1 MALTPA
7 EQQELDALEAE
18 LGTADKAAQADKIFG
33 AEAVKKAEATASNIP
48 SALRSGA
55 QSVAQG
61 VLMAPAELAA
71 GATRLVSPETAD
83 KMEAGIGK
91 FNQFM
96 REGSN
101 KFYGTGAQDGVS
113 QGAAD
118 TLYGIG
124 NTLPVGAVAGASI
137 PAAALGGLAGG
148 LQASGE
154 GDTRSQAVSKG
165 ALGAALGGTVGAL
178 SNVVPYAA
186 GKAKDII
193 SNKLGLDEIA
203 NKKALETAA
212 KTADEIHAAM
222 KSEVG
227 QIYKDLGIKKAG
239 LKPEDYQAQVDFFA
253 KLKGDTA
260 KQASAQ
266 FDEVLA
272 SKQAPQEIIDA
283 FNVVNPKTLTAAK
296 KALDASEG
304 TLDAFAVQDKGSL
317 AYYNQLRKMIG
328 EIDGDGNKGAVAE
341 ITNSFRDKLPGFAE
355 AQDLLKQSRMVSKN
369 IGTDLLKTIKSPKY
383 DLIQN
388 DIDLVMKTEKGPEV
402 LHNMLLDGLRKD
414 LVRNSN
420 LTPLEQLS
428 RTLGKDAQEQAQVIG
443 YVSKIG
449 NQETAD
455 KLKALTGFVNA
466 TKQAQSQP
474 NSTIG
479 RMVGLKS
486 SELDPQKMASAVS
499 SLLNGKTKFSAQ
511 FTKLMQEQTAS
522 ATRTEKIFNLL
533 RRAGKVGEKVADV
546 GEATLGGI
554 NAIGSSVRPSAPV
567 IPGRIIFDNPQQQQQ
582 DEGQ

>member
-33 AEAVKKAEATASNIP
+33 PEAIRKAEQAASSIP

-61 VLMAPAELAA
+61 VMMAPAELAA
-71 GATRLVSPETAD
+71 GATRLVSPGIAD
-83 KMEAGIGK
+83 KMESGIGK

-101 KFYGTGAQDGVS
+101 KFYGQDANDGVS
-113 QGAAD
+113 QGTAN

-124 NTLPVGAVAGASI
+124 NTIPAGAVLGGSI
-137 PAAALGGLAGG
+137 PAAAIGGLASG

-154 GDTRSQAVSKG
+154 GDTRSQAVAKG
-165 ALGAALGGTVGAL
+165 ALGAALGGAVGAV
-178 SNVVPYAA
+178 SNVVPAA
-186 GKAKDII
+186 VGKARDIAVE
-193 SNKLGLDEIA
+193 KLGLDKIA
-203 NKKALETAA
+203 GKKAMEAAA
-212 KTADEIHAAM
+212 KTADEIHAAV

-227 QIYKDLGIKKAG
+227 QVYRDLGIKKGG
-239 LKPEDYQAQVDFFA
+239 LKPEEYKAQADFFA
-253 KLKGDTA
+253 KIKGDTS

-266 FDEVLA
+266 FDAVIA
-272 SKQAPQEIIDA
+272 DKQAPQEIIDS
-283 FNVVNPKTLTAAK
+283 FNVVNPKTLNAAK

-355 AQDLLKQSRMVSKN
+355 AQDLLKQSKQISKN
-369 IGTDLLKTIKSPKY
+369 IGVDLLKTIKSPKY
-383 DLIQN
+383 DLIQP
-388 DIDLVMKTEKGPEV
+388 DIDLVMKTQKGQEV

-420 LTPLEQLS
+420 LTPLEQLAKTVGS
-428 RTLGKDAQEQAQVIG
+428 NAQEQAQVIG
-443 YVSKIG
+443 YLSKIG
-449 NQETAD
+449 KQETAD
-455 KLKALTGFVNA
+455 KIQALTGFVNA
-466 TKQAQSQP
+466 TKQANSQP
-474 NSTIG
+474 NSTVG
-479 RMVGLKS
+479 RMVGLKA
-486 SELDPQKMASAVS
+486 SELDPQKMASAIS
-499 SLLNGKTKFSAQ
+499 SLLNGKTKFGVQ

-522 ATRTEKIFNLL
+522 ATKTEKMFNLIM
-533 RRAGKVGEKVADV
+533 RAGK
-546 GEATLGGI
+546 
-554 NAIGSSVRPSAPV
+554 SAKELTPA
-567 IPGRIIFDNPQQQQQ
+567 IPGRILFDSPQQPQIQQQ
-582 DEGQ
+582 PDEGQQ